1 MAHGSTI
8 QRGHLDTPTRDP
20 VLHFGPKLGLGRQGL
35 AGTGLSGTEQGKI
48 VAKSE
53 CRHTFLPPVR

>member
-8 QRGHLDTPTRDP
+8 ERSHLDTPTRDP

-35 AGTGLSGTEQGKI
+35 AGTGLSGMEQGKI
-48 VAKSE
+48 AANSE
-53 CRHTFLPPVR
+53 CRHTCPPPVR